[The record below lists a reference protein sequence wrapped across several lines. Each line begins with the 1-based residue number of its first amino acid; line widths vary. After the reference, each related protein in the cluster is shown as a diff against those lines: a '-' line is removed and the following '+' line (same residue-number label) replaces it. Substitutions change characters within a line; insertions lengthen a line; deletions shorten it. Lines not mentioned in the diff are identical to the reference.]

1 MTIVTLDA
9 STLAKFQ
16 GIADYATIHDEAG
29 RVVGFR
35 PNVELLCG
43 PDRKIIS
50 PISDEEWERRRNEP
64 GRPTAKRHS
73 RRSAEQMSYTVVWKP
88 EAERELTALWLA
100 SRLRHLVNAAV
111 NDVDRQ
117 LVNNPRVLGNREKLI
132 GESL

>member
-29 RVVGFR
+29 RIVGFFC
-35 PNVELLCG
+35 PNIEPPRG

-64 GRPTAKRHS
+64 GGRPLKDI
-73 RRSAEQMSYTVVWKP
+73 
-88 EAERELTALWLA
+88 LA
-100 SRLRHLVNAAV
+100 DLPS
-111 NDVDRQ
+111 
-117 LVNNPRVLGNREKLI
+117 K
-132 GESL
+132 